1 MMTEWKALTVL
12 FPGARRFVLSALFGE
27 PERWWS
33 MSELAAKSGVSAKS
47 ARPYLAR
54 LLDCGLLLTKQER
67 GQVWFQPDR
76 ASPVYAELA
85 SMMVKLSGQASG
97 ATVLIV
103 EDQPATAQVT
113 RILLESWGYRVL
125 EAHRPEEAL
134 RIFEEQSDVHLLLTD
149 INMPGMNGRE
159 LACELRRRK
168 PELSIVLMSGDPG
181 GDSLPRGC
189 AFLQK
194 PFNPSGLARIIRREL
209 EHFVPR
215 INGCSH

>member
-27 PERWWS
+27 PDRWWS
-33 MSELAAKSGVSAKS
+33 MAELAAKSGVSAKS
-47 ARPYLAR
+47 ARPYISR
-54 LLDCGLLLTKQER
+54 LLDCGLLLTKQDR
-67 GQVWFQPDR
+67 GQLCFQPDR
-76 ASPVYAELA
+76 TCPVYAELA
-85 SMMVKLSGQASG
+85 SMMVKLGGKSSG
-97 ATVLIV
+97 ATILIV

-125 EAHRPEEAL
+125 EAHLPDEAL
-134 RIFEEQSDVHLLLTD
+134 RIFGEQPDVQLLLTD
-149 INMPGMNGRE
+149 INMPGMSGRD

-181 GDSLPRGC
+181 SDSFPKGC